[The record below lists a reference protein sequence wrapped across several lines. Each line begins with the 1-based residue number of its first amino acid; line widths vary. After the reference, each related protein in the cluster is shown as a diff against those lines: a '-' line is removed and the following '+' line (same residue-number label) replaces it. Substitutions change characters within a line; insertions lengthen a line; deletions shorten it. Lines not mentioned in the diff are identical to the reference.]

1 MCLFKINHSVLR
13 TRESMRFQPTFQ
25 CVNEVCETL
34 LGKQENIPKDVF
46 FLIWNSIS
54 YEERVIRDEE
64 STEFVFADF
73 ETRGS
78 SKRHKKGIQVALD
91 RL

>member
-1 MCLFKINHSVLR
+1 
-13 TRESMRFQPTFQ
+13 MRFQPTFQ

-34 LGKQENIPKDVF
+34 LGNQENIPKDVF

-64 STEFVFADF
+64 SMEFIFADF

-78 SKRHKKGIQVALD
+78 NKRHKKGKRGRRVSKEF
-91 RL
+91 RLRWIDCDD